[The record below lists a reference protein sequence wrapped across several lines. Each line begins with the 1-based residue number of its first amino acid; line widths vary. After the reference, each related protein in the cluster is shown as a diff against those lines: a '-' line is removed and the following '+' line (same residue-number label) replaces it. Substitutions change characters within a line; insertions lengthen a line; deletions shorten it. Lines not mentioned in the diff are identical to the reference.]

1 MGGQLVSVDS
11 PVEEGG
17 GKAPFTKIFW
27 SCLPSYLAM
36 GMTEEQYFRGD
47 PALKKAYR
55 KSWKIRQKYDRD
67 LSNYKMWLM
76 GGYVYQA
83 MVLTAPTFNSIKPH
97 KPMEYLEKPF
107 DLEPKEKPK
116 ENPLFEYMKS
126 YAERHNKQRHAR
138 NT

>member
-1 MGGQLVSVDS
+1 M
-11 PVEEGG
+11 
-17 GKAPFTKIFW
+17 
-27 SCLPSYLAM
+27 
-36 GMTEEQYFRGD
+36 
-47 PALKKAYR
+47 KKAYR
-55 KSWKIRQKYDRD
+55 ESWKIRQKYDRD

-126 YAERHNKQRHAR
+126 YAERHNKRRHG
-138 NT
+138 